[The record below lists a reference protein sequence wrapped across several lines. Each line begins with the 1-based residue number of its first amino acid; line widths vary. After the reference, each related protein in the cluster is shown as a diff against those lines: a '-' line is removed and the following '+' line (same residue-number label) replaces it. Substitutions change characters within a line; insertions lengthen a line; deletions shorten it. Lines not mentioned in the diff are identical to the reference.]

1 MAAHAA
7 SEIVQMEAA
16 LGKVTRDLADQLR
29 TIVEA
34 ELESRIAELDR
45 REQELKAREEA
56 LRLREQAL
64 LNSGEADAGTRTVPL
79 ASVNSKTVNGV
90 AAKASLFQVQK
101 SSSPS
106 STPVTQT
113 RVAKQSSLFE
123 GARSPSPDSSPD
135 AENRDVKPSLF
146 QVQKTYSR
154 DSIPVAQSRD
164 EKPSL
169 FQDHNSQTPDSNQVG
184 QSLDLKPKPSLF
196 QVQRSPLSDSD
207 QAVQSRDVKP
217 SLFQASTA
225 KQPGPNS
232 TTSLQPGKRSEAP
245 AATSTLPVSATA
257 ELSSA
262 SAGSAHDLK
271 DLFEK
276 KVEAI
281 RRASKSPERRSS
293 WRPVNNELPLPNDEG
308 KASFRAHE
316 APFNRSVRTV
326 GVGVPKER
334 RSLQDLLKAD
344 EMRHMV
350 S

>member
-1 MAAHAA
+1 
-7 SEIVQMEAA
+7 
-16 LGKVTRDLADQLR
+16 
-29 TIVEA
+29 
-34 ELESRIAELDR
+34 
-45 REQELKAREEA
+45 
-56 LRLREQAL
+56 
-64 LNSGEADAGTRTVPL
+64 VPL
-79 ASVNSKTVNGV
+79 ASGNSKTVNGV
-90 AAKASLFQVQK
+90 EAKASLFQVQK
-101 SSSPS
+101 SSSTS
-106 STPVTQT
+106 SAPVTQT
-113 RVAKQSSLFE
+113 RAAKQSSLFE
-123 GARSPSPDSSPD
+123 GPRSRSPDSSPD
-135 AENRDVKPSLF
+135 AENRNVKPSLF

-154 DSIPVAQSRD
+154 DSVPVAQYQARSRD

-169 FQDHNSQTPDSNQVG
+169 FQDQNSQTPDFNQVG
-184 QSLDLKPKPSLF
+184 QALDLKPKPSLF

-217 SLFQASTA
+217 SLFQVPTA
-225 KQPGPNS
+225 KQPGLNS
-232 TTSLQPGKRSEAP
+232 TISLQSGKRSEAP

-293 WRPVNNELPLPNDEG
+293 WRPVTNELPLPNDEG
-308 KASFRAHE
+308 KAIFRAHE
-316 APFNRSVRTV
+316 APFNRAVRTV
-326 GVGVPKER
+326 GVGVPPQR

-344 EMRHMV
+344 EMRQLV